1 MAQMLHRLSD
11 LNVWRDEMSVAWKRR
26 QFLGAIGATMAC
38 AAGTSWAATS
48 NWPTKPI
55 KLVVTFPPGGSSD
68 IVARLLAPKLS
79 QVLGQPIVIENK
91 PGAGS
96 SIGASL
102 VAHSAAD
109 GYTLLVSNS
118 AALSIAPHLITPA
131 PYHPINSFEHLGYI
145 GAVPTVFV
153 VHPSVPANTFAELVQ
168 WIRAQKQPV
177 AFGSGG
183 AASVGHLVGEQFAQ
197 TLGLPMMHVPYRG
210 AGPMRSDLISG
221 QILLAID
228 ALPQNIPLVQSGRL
242 KMLAVTSSQR
252 TASAPDV
259 PSIAELGYPE
269 LAGDNF
275 VGISAPAGLSDTI
288 SARIT
293 DAVRQASNDP
303 QVHQALLQQGFA
315 LQNLD
320 AQRFTQ
326 MVQTQFQTWG
336 PIARRTGAVI

>member
-1 MAQMLHRLSD
+1 
-11 LNVWRDEMSVAWKRR
+11 MSVAWKRR
-26 QFLGAIGATMAC
+26 QFLGAVGATMAC
-38 AAGTSWAATS
+38 AAGTSWAAAPH
-48 NWPTKPI
+48 WPAKPI

-68 IVARLLAPKLS
+68 IVARLLAPKLG

-131 PYHPINSFEHLGYI
+131 PYHPVDSFQHLGYI

-153 VHPSVPANTFAELVQ
+153 VHPSVPANNFAELVQ

-197 TLGLPMMHVPYRG
+197 SLGLAMMHVPYRG
-210 AGPMRSDLISG
+210 AGPMRTDLLSG
-221 QILLAID
+221 QILMAID

-242 KMLAVTSSQR
+242 KVLAVTSAQR
-252 TASAPDV
+252 TASAPDI
-259 PSIAELGYPE
+259 PSIAELGHPE

-275 VGISAPAGLSDTI
+275 VGISAPAGLAAPI
-288 SARIT
+288 AARIA
-293 DAVRQASNDP
+293 DAVRQACNEP
-303 QVHQALLQQGFA
+303 QIQHALQQQGFA
-315 LQNLD
+315 LQSMD
-320 AQRFTQ
+320 AQRFTH

-336 PIARRTGAVI
+336 PVARRTGAVI